1 MSSKYLLVISKDYW
15 GTQTSEQ
22 IAKSFSE
29 QLSNLI
35 SIPQSH
41 IKHLIGNDVS
51 LTRVKDTIY
60 TFVNQAL
67 LDNPHEPKL
76 YIYIN
81 GHGNQTMDANGDE
94 LQTNTEINETH
105 IDGQDELY
113 QLPDGNLVDDE
124 LTRIIDNAVLNSNAF
139 SRPFVCI
146 ISDHCS
152 SGSMIDK
159 SQLYYDWV
167 SIGSSLDNQ
176 DSFVSGDGNVMTFC
190 LMNVLE
196 TNKENLSELTS
207 LNIFTLLSE
216 EMKNSF
222 IGELQSPTFHISHS
236 SMMNFKLFN

>member
-15 GTQTSEQ
+15 GTQTSEK
-22 IAKSFSE
+22 IAREFSK
-29 QLSNLI
+29 QLSTQI
-35 SIPQSH
+35 HIPDSH
-41 IKHLIGNDVS
+41 ITHLIGNDVS
-51 LTRVKDTIY
+51 LQKVKDTIFSFIN
-60 TFVNQAL
+60 TCL

-94 LQTNTEINETH
+94 VTQVVDSNETN

-113 QLPDGNLVDDE
+113 QLPDGNLIDDE
-124 LTRIIDNAVLNSNAF
+124 FTQIIDNAVLNSSAF

-159 SQLYYDWV
+159 TQLYFDWI

-176 DSFVSGDGNVMTFC
+176 DSFVNGDGNVMTFC

-196 TNKENLSELTS
+196 ANKDILSEMTA
-207 LNIFTLLSE
+207 LNLFTFLNN

-222 IGELQSPTFHISHS
+222 IGELQSPTFHISHA
-236 SMMNFKLFN
+236 SMMNMALFS

>member
-15 GTQTSEQ
+15 GTQTSEKIATDFSKQLATQ
-22 IAKSFSE
+22 IH
-29 QLSNLI
+29 
-35 SIPQSH
+35 IPDNH
-41 IKHLIGNDVS
+41 ITHLIGNNVS
-51 LTRVKDTIY
+51 LQKVKDTIY
-60 TFVNQAL
+60 SFINTSL

-81 GHGNQTMDANGDE
+81 GHGNQTIDANGDE
-94 LQTNTEINETH
+94 VTQVVDSNETN

-113 QLPDGNLVDDE
+113 QLPDGNLIDDE
-124 LTRIIDNAVLNSNAF
+124 LTGIIDNAVLHSSAF

-159 SQLYYDWV
+159 TQMYYDWI

-176 DSFVSGDGNVMTFC
+176 DSFVSGDGNVMTYC

-196 TNKENLSELTS
+196 ANKDILSEMTA
-207 LNIFTLLSE
+207 LNLFTFLNN
-216 EMKNSF
+216 EMKSSF

-236 SMMNFKLFN
+236 SMMNIKLFN

>member
-15 GTQTSEQ
+15 GTQTSEHL
-22 IAKSFSE
+22 ATEFSK
-29 QLSNLI
+29 QLSSLI
-35 SIPQSH
+35 NIPSSN
-41 IKHLIGNDVS
+41 ITHLIGNDVN
-51 LTRVKDTIY
+51 LTKLKETIY
-60 TFVNQAL
+60 TFVNKSL
-67 LDNPHEPKL
+67 LDNSHEPRL

-94 LQTNTEINETH
+94 FKQVTDNNETN

-124 LTRIIDNAVLNSNAF
+124 FTQIIDTAVLQSSAF

-159 SQLYYDWV
+159 TQLYFDWI
-167 SIGSSLDNQ
+167 SLGSSLDNQ
-176 DSFVSGDGNVMTFC
+176 DSFVTGDGNVMTCC
-190 LMNVLE
+190 LINVLE
-196 TNKENLSELTS
+196 TNKDTLRDMTS
-207 LNIFTLLSE
+207 LNLFTLLSI

-222 IGELQSPTFHISHS
+222 IGDLQSPTFHISHS
-236 SMMNFKLFN
+236 NMMNFKLFS

>member
-159 SQLYYDWV
+159 SQLYYDWI

>member
-15 GTQTSEQ
+15 GTQTSEKIATDFSKQLATQ
-22 IAKSFSE
+22 I
-29 QLSNLI
+29 N
-35 SIPQSH
+35 IPDNH
-41 IKHLIGNDVS
+41 ITHLIGNNVS
-51 LTRVKDTIY
+51 LQKVKDTIY
-60 TFVNQAL
+60 SFINTSL
-67 LDNPHEPKL
+67 LDNPYEPKL

-94 LQTNTEINETH
+94 ITQTIDSNETN
-105 IDGQDELY
+105 IDDQDELY

-124 LTRIIDNAVLNSNAF
+124 LTRIIDNAVLHSSAF

-159 SQLYYDWV
+159 TQMYFDWI

-176 DSFVSGDGNVMTFC
+176 DSFVSGDGNVMTYC

-196 TNKENLSELTS
+196 ANKDILSEMTA
-207 LNIFTLLSE
+207 LNLFTFLNN

-236 SMMNFKLFN
+236 SLMNIKLFN

>member
-15 GTQTSEQ
+15 GTQTSEK
-22 IAKSFSE
+22 IATEFSK
-29 QLSNLI
+29 QLQTLLR
-35 SIPQSH
+35 IPENH
-41 IKHLIGNDVS
+41 ITHLIGNDVS
-51 LTRVKDTIY
+51 LTTVKDTLY
-60 TFVNQAL
+60 SFVNTSL

-81 GHGNQTMDANGDE
+81 GHGNQTIDANGDE
-94 LQTNTEINETH
+94 ITQITDLNETY
-105 IDGQDELY
+105 IDSQDELY

-124 LTRIIDNAVLNSNAF
+124 LTRIIDTAVLHSGAF

-159 SQLYYDWV
+159 TQLYFDWI

-176 DSFVSGDGNVMTFC
+176 DSFVTGDGNVMTFC
-190 LMNVLE
+190 LMNVIE
-196 TNKENLSELTS
+196 SNKDILQELTA
-207 LNIFTLLSE
+207 LNIFTYLNN

-222 IGELQSPTFHISHS
+222 IGDLQSPTFHISNS
-236 SMMNFKLFN
+236 NILNIKLFS